1 MFTPKL
7 PNVLQI
13 ASFVDVKQ
21 HGYWLCPVRIANMR
35 EAYETQPAQIDIAL
49 VAMSDLV
56 GTAIRNATDALLAD
70 DLTMAELVIAGDAEI
85 NQLNV
90 DVEEISLLIA
100 ALEAPM
106 ATDLRLVMGAVRM
119 SGSLERMGD
128 LAHHI
133 AKVARLRHPERAIPE
148 SLILPFTEMGHVAE
162 KLSIMVAAVITTRDT
177 EMALQVEKDDDEMD
191 DLHKK
196 VIATIIKD
204 DSGLSLESAIDL
216 TLLGRYYERYADH
229 AVSVARRVYFLVTGT
244 FA

>member
-1 MFTPKL
+1 MFSNYLYLLHMALIRSAYQDELDGVSQSLVDLTGMVTASMVKASKAVQTADL
-7 PNVLQI
+7 ALAEEVI
-13 ASFVDVKQ
+13 ASDIKIDDYQ
-21 HGYWLCPVRIANMR
+21 HELDARI
-35 EAYETQPAQIDIAL
+35 IDIIARQQPVASDLRAL
-49 VAMSDLV
+49 VTAM
-56 GTAIRNATDALLAD
+56 
-70 DLTMAELVIAGDAEI
+70 
-85 NQLNV
+85 
-90 DVEEISLLIA
+90 
-100 ALEAPM
+100 
-106 ATDLRLVMGAVRM
+106 RM
-119 SGSLERMGD
+119 SADLERMGD

-133 AKVARLRHPERAIPE
+133 AKVARLRHPELAIPE

>member
-1 MFTPKL
+1 MALIRSAYQDELDGVSQSLVDLTGMVTASMVKASKAVQSADL
-7 PNVLQI
+7 ALAEEVI
-13 ASFVDVKQ
+13 ASDIKIDDFQ
-21 HGYWLCPVRIANMR
+21 HELDARI
-35 EAYETQPAQIDIAL
+35 IDIIARQQPVASDLRAL
-49 VAMSDLV
+49 VTAM
-56 GTAIRNATDALLAD
+56 
-70 DLTMAELVIAGDAEI
+70 
-85 NQLNV
+85 
-90 DVEEISLLIA
+90 
-100 ALEAPM
+100 
-106 ATDLRLVMGAVRM
+106 RM
-119 SGSLERMGD
+119 SADLERMGD

-133 AKVARLRHPERAIPE
+133 AKVARLRHPELAIPE

-177 EMALQVEKDDDEMD
+177 EMALQIEKDDDEMD

>member
-1 MFTPKL
+1 MFSMWPYVYAMALIRSAYQDELDGVSQSLVDLTSMVTASIVKASKAVQTADL
-7 PNVLQI
+7 ALAEEVI
-13 ASFVDVKQ
+13 ASDIKIDDYQ
-21 HGYWLCPVRIANMR
+21 HELDARI
-35 EAYETQPAQIDIAL
+35 IDIIARQQPVASDLRAL
-49 VAMSDLV
+49 VTAM
-56 GTAIRNATDALLAD
+56 
-70 DLTMAELVIAGDAEI
+70 
-85 NQLNV
+85 
-90 DVEEISLLIA
+90 
-100 ALEAPM
+100 
-106 ATDLRLVMGAVRM
+106 RM
-119 SGSLERMGD
+119 SADLERMGD

-133 AKVARLRHPERAIPE
+133 AKVARLRHPELAIPE

>member
-1 MFTPKL
+1 MALIRSAFQDELDGVSQSLVDLTNMVSESIVKASKSLLSADLKL
-7 PNVLQI
+7 AEEVI
-13 ASFVDVKQ
+13 ATDVKIDDYQ
-21 HGYWLCPVRIANMR
+21 HELDARI
-35 EAYETQPAQIDIAL
+35 IDIIARQQP
-49 VAMSDLV
+49 VASDLRALI
-56 GTAIRNATDALLAD
+56 TAL
-70 DLTMAELVIAGDAEI
+70 
-85 NQLNV
+85 
-90 DVEEISLLIA
+90 
-100 ALEAPM
+100 
-106 ATDLRLVMGAVRM
+106 RM
-119 SGSLERMGD
+119 SADLERMGD

-133 AKVARLRHPERAIPE
+133 AKVARLRHPDCAIPAP
-148 SLILPFTEMGHVAE
+148 LMLPFTEMGHVAE

-204 DSGLSLESAIDL
+204 ETGLSLESAIDL

>member
-1 MFTPKL
+1 MALIRSAYQDELDGVSQSLVDLTSMVTASMVKASKAVQTADL
-7 PNVLQI
+7 ALAEEVI
-13 ASFVDVKQ
+13 ASDIKIDDYQ
-21 HGYWLCPVRIANMR
+21 HELDARI
-35 EAYETQPAQIDIAL
+35 IDIIARQQPVASDLRAL
-49 VAMSDLV
+49 VTAM
-56 GTAIRNATDALLAD
+56 
-70 DLTMAELVIAGDAEI
+70 
-85 NQLNV
+85 
-90 DVEEISLLIA
+90 
-100 ALEAPM
+100 
-106 ATDLRLVMGAVRM
+106 RM
-119 SGSLERMGD
+119 SADLERMGD

-229 AVSVARRVYFLVTGT
+229 AVSVSRRVYFLVTGK